1 MRPFSY
7 FLSLMFLKIITVYI
21 IQKGKLN
28 KIHSKMNLPEI
39 KSILFILLKSR
50 TETARHN
57 IGLAVRSPKKKQ
69 FNTVAMFIPKIRNVL
84 IILFSI
90 LTSFKFK
97 NKRSYVALHRF
108 FCINTLETC
117 FCLYIVLSSG
127 T

>member
-1 MRPFSY
+1 
-7 FLSLMFLKIITVYI
+7 
-21 IQKGKLN
+21 
-28 KIHSKMNLPEI
+28 MNLPEI

-50 TETARHN
+50 IETARH
-57 IGLAVRSPKKKQ
+57 ITGLAVRSPKKKQ

-97 NKRSYVALHRF
+97 NKRSCIAFHWF
-108 FCINTLETC
+108 FCINALETC